1 MFIYCSN
8 GVFIYFIFFSPQ
20 ELEVRLRRELVAEFE
35 KKLVKI
41 DTDWRERME
50 EQVRSMP
57 LRCDTVCR

>member
-1 MFIYCSN
+1 MFIYCSK